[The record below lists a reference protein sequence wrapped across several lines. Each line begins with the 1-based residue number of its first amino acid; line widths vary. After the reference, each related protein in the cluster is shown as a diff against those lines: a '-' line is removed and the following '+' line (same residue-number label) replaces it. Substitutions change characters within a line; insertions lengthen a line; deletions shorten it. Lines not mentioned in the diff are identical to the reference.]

1 MYTGN
6 SGECLATPSKFSSP
20 SLLYTYFEMASVEV
34 NKRWF
39 DSEAHSE
46 FGALRATIDAK
57 KEQGWDEAWSVHFP
71 KIPLLTVERLG

>member
-1 MYTGN
+1 ME
-6 SGECLATPSKFSSP
+6 ECPATPFKFSSP
-20 SLLYTYFEMASVEV
+20 SLLYTHFEMASVEV

-57 KEQGWDEAWSVHFP
+57 KEQGWDEAWSVHSP
-71 KIPLLTVERLG
+71 